1 MTGAVNDIIIIAAV
15 SENDAIGKD
24 GKIPW
29 HIGEDLKRFKE
40 LTMGHT
46 VLMGRK
52 TYESLPDNV
61 RPLKGRK
68 NVVLSSNMDYDPQAM
83 GVVVCNDLNSALIH
97 SRYEEK
103 VFIIGGAEVYKEAIE
118 YADYLEITMVHG
130 EFEGDAFFPY
140 VDFANSWK
148 LENEEKFDGYSF
160 LTYSRNIEA

>member
-1 MTGAVNDIIIIAAV
+1 MTAAINDIIIIAAV
-15 SENDAIGKD
+15 SENDTIGKD

-29 HIGEDLKRFKE
+29 HIGEDLKRFKK

-68 NVVLSSNMDYDPQAM
+68 NIVLSSSADYDPQAPD
-83 GVVVCNDLNSALIH
+83 VVVCNDLNSALIH
-97 SRYEEK
+97 ARYDEK

-118 YADYLEITMVHG
+118 YADYLELTVVHG
-130 EFEGDAFFPY
+130 DYEGDAFFPY
-140 VDFANSWK
+140 VDFNGSWK
-148 LENEEKFDGYSF
+148 LEKEEKFDDYSF
-160 LTYSRNIEA
+160 LTYSKRL

>member
-1 MTGAVNDIIIIAAV
+1 MSEAVNDIIVIAAV
-15 SENDAIGKD
+15 SENDVIGKG

-29 HIGEDLKRFKE
+29 HIGEDLKRFKK

-52 TYESLPDNV
+52 TYESLPDNA

-68 NVVLSSNMDYDPQAM
+68 NIVLSSNIDYDPQAPS
-83 GVVVCNDLNSALIH
+83 VVVCNDLNSALIH

-118 YADYLEITMVHG
+118 YADYLELTVVDG

-140 VDFANSWK
+140 VDFNGSWK
-148 LENEEKFDGYSF
+148 LEKEEKFDGYSF
-160 LTYSRNIEA
+160 LTYSKTI